1 MGEIIVPQPTVQND
15 VDLVWPNMI
24 TAKNVGDTFDVN
36 AGQRYSAA
44 QYAMWVP
51 VGGGTSNM
59 TLDPRWGY
67 IGQVASVPLGTAKAF
82 TATGLQ
88 FRPILNKGG
97 PALIYQYP
105 TWQRVWRWQVT
116 FQLQGPVL
124 STDGRSTFLGF
135 LPNGGAGPDAVGSS
149 YFGVVL
155 GLDGRWKWVT
165 RTGGGGFGFTEQV
178 DLFPSVDTPH
188 TLDFEILNAT
198 GQTDAVL
205 NVFQDGNYLA
215 PVITRAWG
223 VGTKLP
229 LYTATTVTATSW
241 QARMQA
247 NDVGVTTVLQILN
260 CRWTIGQF
268 RASGV
273 QVS

>member
-1 MGEIIVPQPTVQND
+1 MPKTSDQQDGFACELNPPT
-15 VDLVWPNMI
+15 
-24 TAKNVGDTFDVN
+24 
-36 AGQRYSAA
+36 R
-44 QYAMWVP
+44 
-51 VGGGTSNM
+51 
-59 TLDPRWGY
+59 
-67 IGQVASVPLGTAKAF
+67 
-82 TATGLQ
+82 
-88 FRPILNKGG
+88 
-97 PALIYQYP
+97 
-105 TWQRVWRWQVT
+105 
-116 FQLQGPVL
+116 
-124 STDGRSTFLGF
+124 
-135 LPNGGAGPDAVGSS
+135 
-149 YFGVVL
+149 
-155 GLDGRWKWVT
+155 
-165 RTGGGGFGFTEQV
+165 
-178 DLFPSVDTPH
+178 
-188 TLDFEILNAT
+188 ILNAT

-229 LYTATTVTATSW
+229 LYTATTVNAASW